1 MSGGRRALTDAPAAS
16 SPAARGAGP
25 PADKR
30 RPPGRPD
37 PRRRLRKV
45 SIAGQAVKGKGWPMV
60 TTLYRATAT
69 FFWLLLLTSQLPMVS
84 ALWLASK
91 LLKMSGSFRSGVLD
105 VVRRRNWR

>member
-1 MSGGRRALTDAPAAS
+1 MRRPLPLQP
-16 SPAARGAGP
+16 PAARAHP
-25 PADKR
+25 PTR
-30 RPPGRPD
+30 TGRPGRPD

-45 SIAGQAVKGKGWPMV
+45 SFAGLAVKVKGRPKV

-91 LLKMSGSFRSGVLD
+91 LLKMSGSFRSGVVD
-105 VVRRRNWR
+105 VVRRQHWR